1 MSNEQFVPGQRWI
14 SNTEADLGLGIVIE
28 CVNRRVEIG
37 FPAVMEQRTYAMDNA
52 PLSRVIYE
60 PGEAVNNHDG
70 DQLEILERM
79 ENRGCFIYRCTDQNG
94 AEVILPE
101 PDLDSAVHFARPEQ
115 RMLAGQIDRHG
126 LFKLRVRTLEHHH
139 RLMSSPVNG
148 LLGARVQLL
157 PHQFHIAVELSSR
170 EHPRALLA
178 DEVGLGKTIEAG
190 LVLHQRLISGRASR
204 VLVVVPDNL
213 VHQWLVELLRRFNL
227 MFTLLDEARCEA
239 LLEDLY
245 AGNPFESAQ
254 LILCPLSLLTH
265 RDARLNQ
272 AMRADWDLMVVDE
285 AHHLGW
291 SPEAASHGYRCIE
304 ALSQK
309 VPGVLLLTAT
319 PEQLG
324 PEGHFARLRL
334 LDPERYHD
342 LDAFKAESDRFH
354 HLSHTIAP
362 LLEEKGPDLLA
373 SDSRIQQEVAG
384 WLGDEA
390 LGNWLALPGEQ
401 RERGLAALISQLV
414 DRHGT
419 GRVLFRNTR
428 ESVKGFPQRLLDA
441 VPLETPAIYEEAAV
455 TASLDEM
462 LHPEKLLGSDWVDV
476 DPRVEWLVNWLRDH
490 KREKAL
496 VICADA
502 KTAVALEE
510 YLNLREG
517 IRTAAFHEGM
527 SLINRDRA
535 AAYFA
540 DVELGAQVLICSE
553 IGSEGRNFQFAS
565 HLVLFDLPLSPDL
578 LEQRIGRLDRI
589 GQRNDVEIHVPY
601 FQESAV
607 SVLLDWYDSGLE
619 AFTRV
624 CASGEAIYHQFAE
637 DLNTCLTDPLNTEAL
652 EQLITETRD
661 ARIELE
667 NRVSAGR
674 DRLLE
679 LGSCDTARAEE
690 LTAAV
695 VEAEAGEELQA
706 YAEKLFDRFG
716 VDTQPHGEDGLV
728 LHMGEHMLCQ
738 LPGLGDEGLTLTF
751 NRERALSRED
761 IEYMSWEHPLLAGTM
776 ELILRGE
783 YGNNSLCTLK
793 LPPLPAGTLLLEA
806 IYQPKTT
813 APRSYQLERYLP
825 QGLVRVLV
833 GPNGQNLAQA
843 LGHAPLNK
851 LAETVSRNASQ
862 NMVRLARD
870 QIVEQLKQADTHAN
884 KELQPLINEALERV
898 NAEQGAEVQRLKAL
912 AEVNAG
918 IHPQE
923 VEALEARRDAMV
935 SALSKAEL
943 KLDALRVF
951 LVRE

>member
-1 MSNEQFVPGQRWI
+1 LSNEQFVPGQRWI

-37 FPAVMEQRTYAMDNA
+37 FPAVVEQRTYAIDNA

-60 PGEAVNNHDG
+60 PGEVVQNHVG
-70 DQLEILERM
+70 DSLTIIERM
-79 ENRGCFIYRCTDQNG
+79 ENRGCYIYRCEDEQG
-94 AEVILPE
+94 GEVILPE
-101 PDLDSAVHFARPEQ
+101 PELNSAVHFARPEQ
-115 RMLAGQIDRHG
+115 RMLVGQIDRHG

-139 RLMSSPVNG
+139 RLMSSPVYG

-157 PHQFHIAVELSSR
+157 PHQFHIACELSSR

-213 VHQWLVELLRRFNL
+213 THQWLVELLRRFNL
-227 MFTLLDEARCEA
+227 RFTLLDEARCEA
-239 LLEDLY
+239 LLDAEEG
-245 AGNPFESAQ
+245 GNPFETAQ
-254 LILCPLSLLTH
+254 LVLCPLSLLTQ
-265 RDARLNQ
+265 REARLTQ
-272 AMRADWDLMVVDE
+272 ALRASWDLLVVDE

-291 SPEAASHGYRCIE
+291 SPAGASHGYRCIE
-304 ALSQK
+304 ALSQA

-342 LDAFKAESDRFH
+342 LDTFMAESERFH
-354 HLSHTIAP
+354 HLSQMIAP
-362 LLEEKGPDLLA
+362 LLDEEGADRLA
-373 SDSRIQQEVAG
+373 ADTRLQHEVTE
-384 WLGDEA
+384 WLGDKV
-390 LGNWLALPGEQ
+390 LGEWLALPLE
-401 RERGLAALISQLV
+401 ERQAGLDRLVAQLV

-428 ESVKGFPQRLLDA
+428 ASVKGFPQRQLDA
-441 VPLETPAIYEEAAV
+441 IPLEMPSVYEDEAV
-455 TASLDEM
+455 TAALSDV
-462 LHPEKLLGSDWVDV
+462 LHPEALLGADWVEV
-476 DPRVEWLVNWLRDH
+476 DPRVEWLVDFLRDH

-496 VICADA
+496 VICARAD
-502 KTAVALEE
+502 TAVALEE
-510 YLNLREG
+510 YLNLRQG
-517 IRTAAFHEGM
+517 LRTAAFHEGM

-540 DVELGAQVLICSE
+540 DTELGAQVLVCSE

-589 GQRNDVEIHVPY
+589 GQRSDIDIHVPY
-601 FQESAV
+601 YQDSAV
-607 SVLLDWYDSGLE
+607 GVLLDWYDSGLE

-624 CASGEAIYHQFAE
+624 CATGEALYHQFADE
-637 DLNTCLTDPLNTEAL
+637 LHDCLADPLNVEAL
-652 EQLITETRD
+652 EQLIEDTRN

-667 NRVSAGR
+667 DRLSAGR

-679 LGSCDTARAEE
+679 LGSCDVERATA
-690 LTAAV
+690 LTEAV
-695 VEAEAGEELQA
+695 EEAEARDELQA
-706 YAEKLFDRFG
+706 YAEKVFDRFG

-738 LPGLGDEGLTLTF
+738 LPGLGDDGLTLTF
-751 NRERALSRED
+751 DRERALSRED

-776 ELILRGE
+776 ELILAGE
-783 YGNNSLCTLK
+783 FGNNALCTLK

-806 IYQPKTT
+806 IFQLRTT
-813 APRSYQLERYLP
+813 APKALQLQRYLP
-825 QGLVRVLV
+825 KGLVRVLV
-833 GPNGQNLAQA
+833 DANGQNLAGA

-851 LAETVSRNASQ
+851 LAETVSKGASQ

-870 QIVEQLKQADTHAN
+870 QIVSQVKQANTLAQ
-884 KELQPLINEALERV
+884 KELPALVEQALERMHSEQA
-898 NAEQGAEVQRLKAL
+898 AEYERLQAL
-912 AEVNAG
+912 AEVNPG

-923 VEALEARRDAMV
+923 LEALEVRRQTMADA
-935 SALSKAEL
+935 LQRAEL
-943 KLDALRVF
+943 KLDALRVI